1 MSAGRRLG
9 RVRARL
15 AAVPAPL
22 VVLVL
27 LFVVSLVLVVAQV
40 ALGAGSGE
48 RQVVAE
54 TGGGTDGVL
63 PGEVRAPRGAA
74 VPSAPPGGAV
84 EPLPEPERIR
94 VPAMDL
100 DERLIDLGIA
110 GDGTMEVPADPDRV
124 GWFAGGGRPGGPGP
138 TVVAAHVDSLEGPA
152 VFARL
157 SDVAPGDEV
166 LLDTAAGTATYVVTG
181 VRAVPRDDFPT
192 ARVFG
197 ATRRDLV
204 RLITCHGPYDRG
216 GAGYAENLVVTARRA

>member
-1 MSAGRRLG
+1 MSAGRRRG

-22 VVLVL
+22 VALLL
-27 LFVVSLVLVVAQV
+27 LFVLSLVLVVAQV
-40 ALGAGSGE
+40 ALGAGSDE
-48 RQVVAE
+48 RRGVAE
-54 TGGGTDGVL
+54 T
-63 PGEVRAPRGAA
+63 AA
-74 VPSAPPGGAV
+74 SSGGAV

-110 GDGTMEVPADPDRV
+110 RDGTMQVPADPDRV

-166 LLDTAAGTATYVVTG
+166 LLDTAAGTATYVVTD

-197 ATRRDLV
+197 ATRRDVV

-216 GAGYAENLVVTARRA
+216 GAGYTENLVVTARRA